1 MSATKLSRRRGPKP
15 DRRRALEL
23 LAGSRDGMTEAM
35 LLAHGF
41 TVDMLVDL
49 IRAGLATANTERMV
63 AGGGPIEVTHVRI
76 TDAGQRTHEDRTPT
90 HGYAATREAA
100 MAAFRKSW
108 RRERLND

>member
-1 MSATKLSRRRGPKP
+1 
-15 DRRRALEL
+15 
-23 LAGSRDGMTEAM
+23 MTEAM

-63 AGGGPIEVTHVRI
+63 AGGRSIEVTRVRI

-90 HGYAATREAA
+90 HGYAETRGRDGRLCKV
-100 MAAFRKSW
+100 MAAGVRCEST
-108 RRERLND
+108 